1 MVRLKFLKELKAPE
15 VACVWVGSFVKT
27 VTKFGF
33 RKREGISVLP
43 VNAIHPSAA
52 LMTY

>member
-1 MVRLKFLKELKAPE
+1 
-15 VACVWVGSFVKT
+15 VGGLVYKPNAGRFVKT

>member
-1 MVRLKFLKELKAPE
+1 MCGLVCKPNTG
-15 VACVWVGSFVKT
+15 CFVNT

-43 VNAIHPSAA
+43 VNAIHRSAA